1 MQGAIVG
8 RTFGRSSF
16 GSVLGIMRPAM
27 FPIQILGVPFA
38 GLVFDEFGSYEIAF
52 RVFLLL
58 YLIAIVSVCFY
69 KRPVEK
75 ISETYLEAK

>member
-1 MQGAIVG
+1 
-8 RTFGRSSF
+8 
-16 GSVLGIMRPAM
+16 M

-58 YLIAIVSVCFY
+58 YLLAIVSIWFY

-75 ISETYLEAK
+75 MSETNLEAK

>member
-58 YLIAIVSVCFY
+58 YLLAIVSICFY
-69 KRPVEK
+69 KLTVERRLE
-75 ISETYLEAK
+75 SYLRAK